1 MTKTAYRQT
10 EDSEYNTRPDDKDS
24 LQKDRGQWIQ
34 QTHTQMTKTHIRT
47 HARMHTTKTAY
58 RQTEEIETH
67 ACTHARTQTHTH
79 ADTHT

>member
-1 MTKTAYRQT
+1 MNTTHAQMTKTAYRQT

-47 HARMHTTKTAY
+47 HAR
-58 RQTEEIETH
+58 TH
-67 ACTHARTQTHTH
+67 ACMHAHDKDSLQT
-79 ADTHT
+79 DRGQ